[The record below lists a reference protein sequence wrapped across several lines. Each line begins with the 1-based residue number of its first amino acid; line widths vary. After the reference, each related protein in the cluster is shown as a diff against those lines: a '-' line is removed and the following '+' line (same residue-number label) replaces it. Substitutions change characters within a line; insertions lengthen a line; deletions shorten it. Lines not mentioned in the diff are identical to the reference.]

1 MLEFYNTRYPKAMK
15 QYKCEFCGKIIE
27 KGERYFYYAG
37 KYDGRFFTTKYCL
50 ICEKITSE
58 YCSEVDNEYDEDEV
72 REWLHDKYCHGCK
85 HSGNGEDDCEVTELS
100 CSIIREKYKE
110 GIENDNNGTD

>member
-15 QYKCEFCGKIIE
+15 QHKCEFCGKIIE

-58 YCSEVDNEYDEDEV
+58 YCSEIDNEYDEDEV
-72 REWLHDKYCHGCK
+72 REWLHDKHCHDCK
-85 HSGNGEDDCEVTELS
+85 HGGRFDDDCEHAETQCPAV
-100 CSIIREKYKE
+100 REIYEKMVKE
-110 GIENDNNGTD
+110 D